1 MTNLLFITV
10 DQWRGDC
17 LSAVGHP
24 CVKTPNLDRL
34 ANDGALFLRHYG
46 QATPCGPSRASLYT
60 GLYMFNHRSVSN
72 GTPLDARHRT
82 VAEIARRAG
91 WDPVLFGHTDVSAD
105 PRGLAPG
112 DPRLRTYEGIAPG
125 FRAELL
131 MGEDLAPWLEHLRR
145 RGHGEL
151 ALEDLYE
158 RPFGTPAPF
167 RAEDSETAF
176 LTDRFLEWLDDRK
189 RGGWFAHL
197 SYIKPHPPYI
207 AAAPWH
213 AAVSPSEVPPP
224 VRAPTLAE
232 EAAVHPWLRLHLE
245 LGYGGWTA
253 RHLGQ
258 PRDLDAATVA
268 RMRAAYY
275 GLIAELDHHLGR
287 IFARLT
293 ARGEMDRTL
302 VVFASDHGDMLGDHW
317 MLDKRGFFPQ
327 AFHVPLIIRD
337 PSPEAVR
344 GVRIGAFTE
353 HVDLMPTM
361 LEWLGLA
368 VPLQCDGRSLVPLLR
383 GRRPTGWRDAAV
395 YEHDFRDLRNGRFE
409 RYLELSP
416 EACCLMVRLSRR
428 RAYVHFAALPA
439 LCYDL
444 ERDPDWRTD
453 IASDPGRRAEVLAEA
468 QALLSF
474 RMLGNERRLTGALL
488 TSAGVLGRFDP
499 D

>member
-24 CVKTPNLDRL
+24 CVRTPNLDRL
-34 ANDGALFLRHYG
+34 ADDGALFLAHYG
-46 QATPCGPSRASLYT
+46 QATPCGPCRASLYT

-91 WDPVLFGHTDVSAD
+91 YDPVLFGYTDISAD
-105 PRGLAPG
+105 PRGLSPD

-125 FRAELL
+125 FRAELF

-145 RGHGEL
+145 RGYGERN
-151 ALEDLYE
+151 LEDLYE
-158 RPFGTPAPF
+158 RPMEEPAPY

-176 LTDRFLEWLDDRK
+176 LTDRFLDWLDGQNA
-189 RGGWFAHL
+189 GGWFAHL
-197 SYIKPHPPYI
+197 SYIKPHHPYI

-245 LGYGGWTA
+245 LGYGGWMA
-253 RHLGQ
+253 RNVGQ
-258 PRDLDAATVA
+258 PRDLDAAAVA

-287 IFARLT
+287 IFERLA

-302 VVFASDHGDMLGDHW
+302 IVFASDHGDMLGDHW
-317 MLDKRGFFPQ
+317 MLNKLGFFPQ

-337 PSPEAVR
+337 PSPEAAR
-344 GVRIGAFTE
+344 GARIAAFTE

-361 LEWLGLA
+361 LEWLGLE
-368 VPLQCDGRSLVPLLR
+368 VPLQCDGHSLVPFLR
-383 GRRPTGWRDAAV
+383 GRQPMGWRDAAV
-395 YEHDFRDLRNGRFE
+395 YEHDFRNLREGRFE
-409 RYLELSP
+409 RRLGLPP
-416 EACCLMVRLSRR
+416 EACCLMVRLGRR

-439 LCYDL
+439 VCYDL
-444 ERDPDWRTD
+444 ERDPDWLVD
-453 IASDPGRRAEVLAEA
+453 IAADPGRCEEVREEA

-474 RMLGNERRLTGALL
+474 RMLRNERRLSGALL
-488 TSAGVLGRFDP
+488 TSSGVLGRFDP

>member
-24 CVKTPNLDRL
+24 CTKTPNLDRL
-34 ANDGALFLRHYG
+34 ARDGALFLRHYG

-82 VAEIARRAG
+82 VAELARRAG
-91 WDPVLFGHTDVSAD
+91 YDPVLFGYTDISAD
-105 PRGLAPG
+105 PRGLDPD

-125 FRAELL
+125 FRAELF
-131 MGEDLAPWLEHLRR
+131 MGEELAPWLDHLRR
-145 RGHGEL
+145 RGYG
-151 ALEDLYE
+151 AVTQEDLYE
-158 RPFGTPAPF
+158 RPLGEPAPF

-176 LTDRFLEWLDDRK
+176 LTDRFLEWLEGRA
-189 RGGWFAHL
+189 GTPWFAHL
-197 SYIKPHPPYI
+197 SYIKPHHPYV

-213 AAVSPSEVPPP
+213 AAVSPQDVPPP
-224 VRAPTLAE
+224 VRAPSLAE
-232 EAAVHPWLRLHLE
+232 EAAAHPWLRLHLE

-258 PRDLDAATVA
+258 PRDLDGDRLA
-268 RMRAAYY
+268 RARAVYY
-275 GLIAELDHHLGR
+275 GLVAELDHHLGR
-287 IFARLT
+287 IFERLA

-302 VVFASDHGDMLGDHW
+302 IVFASDHGDMLGDHW
-317 MLDKRGFFPQ
+317 MLNKLGFFPQ

-337 PSPEAVR
+337 PSPEAAR
-344 GVRIGAFTE
+344 GVRVEAFTE
-353 HVDLMPTM
+353 HVDLMPTI
-361 LEWLGLA
+361 LERLGIE
-368 VPLQCDGRSLVPLLR
+368 VPLQCDGRSLVPFLR
-383 GRRPTGWRDAAV
+383 GERPADWREAAV
-395 YEHDFRDLRNGRFE
+395 YEHDFRDLEEGRFE
-409 RYLELSP
+409 QRLGLSP
-416 EACCLMVRLSRR
+416 EACCLMVRLGRK

-444 ERDPDWRTD
+444 ERDPAWLTD
-453 IASDPGRRAEVLAEA
+453 IAGDPARCAEVIAEA

-474 RMLGNERRLTGALL
+474 RMLRNERRLSGALL
-488 TSAGVLGRFDP
+488 TPSGVRGRFDP
-499 D
+499 H